1 MKQSIANKSIL
12 RSLTQ
17 SVAGEAE
24 REASTKTLRLI
35 IGLGSI
41 GGFLFGYDTGVI
53 SGALVLLAQDFSLS
67 AVQQELVVGVC
78 VGGAFLASSVSG
90 YFCLLYTSPSPRDS

>member
-24 REASTKTLRLI
+24 REASTKTLL
-35 IGLGSI
+35 
-41 GGFLFGYDTGVI
+41 FLTAAVAPKVDDDDTGMVM
-53 SGALVLLAQDFSLS
+53 
-67 AVQQELVVGVC
+67 VVYMRMI
-78 VGGAFLASSVSG
+78 VG
-90 YFCLLYTSPSPRDS
+90 TM